1 MYKSITKVSMMQTLY
16 KSVTY
21 VVSSKEVSDPV
32 TVILNQR
39 QKKKKS
45 LKKHNFN
52 VLLSENFYKAHILEP
67 GTHTEHLTK
76 FNVKIN

>member
-21 VVSSKEVSDPV
+21 AVSSKEASDAV
-32 TVILNQR
+32 TVILNLHQ
-39 QKKKKS
+39 KKKS

-52 VLLSENFYKAHILEP
+52 VLLSEKFYKAHVLEP
-67 GTHTEHLTK
+67 GTHK
-76 FNVKIN
+76 